1 MRYPVSDETKEQVN
15 THINTIEQV
24 TTNYVDH
31 EVLDLS
37 SRSNLDPSL
46 LKNYREAI
54 PFSENWLR
62 QKKNQMYLHSCQPS
76 LWRKKALIENLQK
89 DEDAWQWEMTYV
101 NNEWDYLI
109 NKDIDIID
117 IGRTNSN
124 VWAEVTNERIE
135 KGLE

>member
-1 MRYPVSDETKEQVN
+1 MLLRKPVKENLIQNALNILEQYPNVAV
-15 THINTIEQV
+15 INFE
-24 TTNYVDH
+24 
-31 EVLDLS
+31 
-37 SRSNLDPSL
+37 
-46 LKNYREAI
+46 KNYREAI

-117 IGRTNSN
+117 IGRTNNFNWGIVRGKISQ
-124 VWAEVTNERIE
+124 EFCT
-135 KGLE
+135 